1 MEIVQDV
8 YDIPADIVTKL
19 ATGEYRRIGSVIRY
33 AVGPNKGQIVK
44 HLKPVDLEKTEQ
56 VQGIGVKA
64 LQFVKQHK
72 KETIITATGAVAI
85 SIGVWVFNKIK
96 NKESKVVTEFRA
108 TLKVYIEAIRKGNMD
123 LDKINDLTEAL
134 ERLKKHKD
142 YEKINIQLTT
152 DELEVLVNRIYEYT
166 VKLANDNRFEL
177 VQEELHV
184 SNEKNTD
191 VIINLQTYLKTQK
204 RIFEASA

>member
-19 ATGEYRRIGSVIRY
+19 VTGEYRRIGSVIRY

-166 VKLANDNRFEL
+166 VKLANDNQFEL

>member
-1 MEIVQDV
+1 M
-8 YDIPADIVTKL
+8 
-19 ATGEYRRIGSVIRY
+19 
-33 AVGPNKGQIVK
+33 
-44 HLKPVDLEKTEQ
+44 EKTEQ

-166 VKLANDNRFEL
+166 VKLANDNQFEL

>member
-8 YDIPADIVTKL
+8 YDIPTDIVTKL

-44 HLKPVDLEKTEQ
+44 HLKPVDLEKAEQ

-64 LQFVKQHK
+64 LQFIKQHK
-72 KETIITATGAVAI
+72 KGTIITATGAVAI
-85 SIGVWVFNKIK
+85 SIGVWAFNKIK

-152 DELEVLVNRIYEYT
+152 DELEVFVNRIYEYT
-166 VKLANDNRFEL
+166 VKLANDNKFEL
-177 VQEELHV
+177 AQEELHIA
-184 SNEKNTD
+184 NEKKTD
-191 VIINLQTYLKTQK
+191 VIINLQTYLKAQK

>member
-108 TLKVYIEAIRKGNMD
+108 TLKVYIEAIRKGNID

-166 VKLANDNRFEL
+166 VKLANDNQFEL

>member
-44 HLKPVDLEKTEQ
+44 HLKPVDLERAEQ

-72 KETIITATGAVAI
+72 KGTIITATGAVAI

-166 VKLANDNRFEL
+166 VKLANDNQFEL
-177 VQEELHV
+177 AQEELHI

-191 VIINLQTYLKTQK
+191 VIINLQTYLKAQK